1 MAKKKAKKSK
11 PKKAQKRGQ
20 EDANQLAYR
29 IVRESTK

>member
-1 MAKKKAKKSK
+1 MEKKKK
-11 PKKAQKRGQ
+11 PKKAKRTKS